1 MKPVTAKVANEC
13 IAQYNSTLKSLP
25 KAAQAG
31 EHTTSVAFPSKELM
45 KWLKSVTPHMSE
57 LRVVFGEYTH
67 KHVPAKAGRLTVFLW
82 PYDAQGNPAKDQNN
96 KLINPVNLGDLTP

>member
-1 MKPVTAKVANEC
+1 MTSVNVTVANEC

-25 KAAQAG
+25 SASQAK
-31 EHTTSVAFPSKELM
+31 EHTTSVGFPSKELM
-45 KWLKSVTPHMSE
+45 AWLKSVTPHMSE

-82 PYDAQGNPAKDQNN
+82 PYDAQGNPAKDQ
-96 KLINPVNLGDLTP
+96 KTI